1 MIGLEVLMTCLD
13 QRIAALLAPLSAWIL
28 ISGIDDMVLAV
39 VCLRHWIRSR
49 LGGRAPDL
57 DATEEQLVRTREK
70 RIAIFVPLWREAPVI
85 AAMLEH
91 NLAAIRYQDF
101 DFIVGVYPNDVE
113 TLAALGEA
121 CARWPRVEVAVCPHD
136 GPTSKADCLNWIYQH
151 MLLIEERR
159 GIRYEVVVTHDA
171 EDLIH
176 PDSLRRI
183 NYFSEI
189 YDFVQVPVLPLP
201 TPLRELTHGV
211 YCDEFAEY
219 QTKDIR
225 ARQLLGSFI
234 PSNGVG
240 TGYRREALDMLA
252 ESASNRVFEPECL
265 TEDYENGIRLHALG
279 CKQVFLPIR
288 FVGSKPVATRGYF
301 PQTLGQSIRQRTRW
315 VMGISLQ
322 SWQRHGWR
330 GNLRQVYW
338 YWRDRKC
345 LVGSFIAILT
355 NAIFCY
361 GAVTWSWGAWHGT
374 PWGLAKAVKSP
385 LIEWM
390 LIANLAITVAAT
402 AIRMGAVGRIYGW
415 RFALGVPI
423 RAGWANWI
431 NFVSTA
437 DALWRYAVARAR
449 SQPLVWVKTEHAY
462 PSRSALVTHKRT
474 LEEILVSSAYVGAED
489 LERAR
494 ASQPDG
500 AGIGDYL
507 VRLGILS
514 EDDYYEALSLRDNV
528 PLERLDA
535 STIPRRVS
543 RALPAHFVRQ
553 WRVLPFRIDHGD
565 LFLAGPELPNG
576 EFQKALRKLTR
587 LGVRFQLVTPS
598 NFEKLREELLQ
609 I

>member
-1 MIGLEVLMTCLD
+1 MTCAD
-13 QRIAALLAPLSAWIL
+13 QWIAALLAPLCVWIL
-28 ISGIDDMVLAV
+28 ASGIDDMVLAV
-39 VCLRHWIRSR
+39 VCLLHWVRGR
-49 LGGRAPDL
+49 VDGRAPDL
-57 DATEEQLVRTREK
+57 EATEEQLAGTREK
-70 RIAIFVPLWREAPVI
+70 RIAIFVPLWREARVI
-85 AAMLEH
+85 ADMLEH
-91 NLAAIRYQDF
+91 NLAAIRYRNF
-101 DFIVGVYPNDVE
+101 DLLVGVYPNDAG
-113 TLAALGEA
+113 TLAILGDA
-121 CARWPRVEVAVCPHD
+121 SARWPRVEVAVCPHD

-183 NYFSEI
+183 NYFTDT

-252 ESASNRVFEPECL
+252 ERASNRVFEPECL

-288 FVGSKPVATRGYF
+288 LEGSKPVATREYF
-301 PQTLGQSIRQRTRW
+301 PRTVGESIRQRTRW

-330 GNLRQVYW
+330 GNWRQLYW

-345 LVGSFIAILT
+345 LLGSFITILT

-361 GAVTWSWGAWHGT
+361 GAVTWSWSAWHGT
-374 PWGLAKAVKSP
+374 PWGLAKASKP
-385 LIEWM
+385 LLTEWM
-390 LIANLAITVAAT
+390 LMANLGLQVAAI

-423 RAGWANWI
+423 RVGWANGI

-437 DALWRYAVARAR
+437 GALWRYAAARAR
-449 SQPLVWVKTEHAY
+449 RQPLVWIKTEHAY
-462 PSRSALVTHKRT
+462 PSRSALVAHKRT
-474 LEEILVSSAYVGAED
+474 IEEILVSSAYVGALD

-500 AGIGDYL
+500 AEIGDHL

-514 EDDYYEALSLRDNV
+514 EDDLCEALSLRDNV
-528 PLERLDA
+528 PLGRLDA
-535 STIPRRVS
+535 RSIPRRVS

-553 WRVLPFRIDHGD
+553 WRVLPFRVEQGD
-565 LFLAGPELPNG
+565 LFLAGPQLPNG